1 VDPRGRRLRLGGV
14 GLVVVDGDPPV
25 VDDTGMS
32 EAVLD
37 PLLGAVVAGRYH
49 VERRLAAGGMG
60 VVYIARQEPLG
71 RRVALKVIR
80 GDASDPV
87 AQQRFEREARAASSV
102 QDPHVVV
109 VHDFGVIEGGAA
121 HGGLFLAMEL
131 LEGETLRQ
139 RLGGAPLSWGQSIV
153 LVRQVAQALAA
164 AHARG
169 VVHRDL
175 KPENIMLGRSDGGG
189 ERCKVLDF
197 GLAKGTGAAALV
209 EAGPNL
215 TRSGG
220 FVGTPGYIS
229 PEVIDGAT
237 EDPRQDVYAL
247 GVIWWEA
254 LSGRHPFPA
263 ETPMK
268 TLVRQLHEEP
278 PALDDALRERAG
290 VPDDGAALVV
300 ALMAR
305 DPARRPKDGVDVLAR
320 LDALKDTAA
329 VIAAPPGLID
339 SNADTIA
346 GTRRSL
352 PTPWSGPPSA
362 APSPPTS
369 VPTGPGSEAPT
380 VQGRRPVPPPAPT
393 PSTSPSPS
401 SPSTSPSSGG
411 RRRRFSLR
419 QRLFAGLVGASVL
432 GTVGG
437 VVVLR
442 LVERAPAVIEPVPD
456 APKTPPPVVATEV
469 VVDGVPAFLALRQV
483 RERLPTH
490 TLHLYRAGHAEL
502 IVVGD
507 VGADVADRLQD
518 LELTLEAGEGVAP
531 RRFVVEIVEIRAGRV
546 VVAVRA
552 VADAEVVLEDA
563 GVVSVPGGLEP

>member
-1 VDPRGRRLRLGGV
+1 
-14 GLVVVDGDPPV
+14 
-25 VDDTGMS
+25 MS

-87 AQQRFEREARAASSV
+87 AQQRFEREARAASSL

-139 RLGGAPLSWGQSIV
+139 RLAGAPLSWGQSVV

-175 KPENIMLGRSDGGG
+175 KPENIMLGKSDGGS

-197 GLAKGTGAAALV
+197 GLAKSTGAAALV
-209 EAGPNL
+209 EAGRNL

-229 PEVIDGAT
+229 PEVIDGAS

-247 GVIWWEA
+247 GVIWWEL

-268 TLVRQLHEEP
+268 TLVRQMHEEP
-278 PALDDALRERAG
+278 PPLEPALRQQAG
-290 VPDDGAALVV
+290 VPDEGAALVTT
-300 ALMAR
+300 LMAR
-305 DPARRPKDGVDVLAR
+305 DPARRPRDGSDVLAR
-320 LDALKDTAA
+320 LDALKDTASL
-329 VIAAPPGLID
+329 IGAPPALID
-339 SNADTIA
+339 SNADTVA

-352 PTPWSGPPSA
+352 PLHAPSSLAPPSS
-362 APSPPTS
+362 APPASPSSIPTVAS
-369 VPTGPGSEAPT
+369 APGELPT
-380 VQGRRPVPPPAPT
+380 VQGRRRPSSTPTPPPPSSLTLPSSSAPT
-393 PSTSPSPS
+393 PAASP
-401 SPSTSPSSGG
+401 TDSGR

-432 GTVGG
+432 GTIAG
-437 VVVLR
+437 VVALR
-442 LVERAPAVIEPVPD
+442 LVEKAPAVVIDDEPI
-456 APKTPPPVVATEV
+456 APPVAPPVVATEV

-483 RERLPTH
+483 RERLPGH

-502 IVVGD
+502 VVPGD

-518 LELTLEAGEGVAP
+518 LQLSLEGDEGQAP
-531 RRFVVEIVEIRAGRV
+531 RRFHVEVQEIRAGRV

-552 VADAEVVLEDA
+552 IDDAVIVLEDA
-563 GVVSVPGGLEP
+563 GVAIVPGGLDP

>member
-1 VDPRGRRLRLGGV
+1 
-14 GLVVVDGDPPV
+14 
-25 VDDTGMS
+25 MS
-32 EAVLD
+32 EAALD

-60 VVYIARQEPLG
+60 VVYVARQEPLG

-80 GDASDPV
+80 GDATDPV
-87 AQQRFEREARAASSV
+87 AQQRFEREARALSSL

-121 HGGLFLAMEL
+121 HGGLFLAMEFI
-131 LEGETLRQ
+131 EGETLRQ
-139 RLGGAPLSWGQSIV
+139 RLAGPPLSWGQSVV

-189 ERCKVLDF
+189 VRCCVLDF
-197 GLAKGTGAAALV
+197 GLAKGIGAAALV
-209 EAGPNL
+209 EAGQPL

-229 PEVIDGAT
+229 PEVIDGAA

-247 GVIWWEA
+247 GVIWWEL

-278 PALDDALRERAG
+278 PPLEDTRRQQAG

-305 DPARRPKDGVDVLAR
+305 DPGRRPKDGASVLGR
-320 LDALKDTAA
+320 LESLKDTASLL
-329 VIAAPPGLID
+329 AAPPMLID

-346 GTRRSL
+346 AARRSL
-352 PTPWSGPPSA
+352 PLHAPSALPPSA
-362 APSPPTS
+362 PSSPSGAAAVPATATS
-369 VPTGPGSEAPT
+369 TAHRDDAPT
-380 VQGRRPVPPPAPT
+380 IQGRRRPPPATAPI
-393 PSTSPSPS
+393 PSPS
-401 SPSTSPSSGG
+401 SSSSPASPPSPLASSPG
-411 RRRRFSLR
+411 RRRRFSPR
-419 QRLFAGLVGASVL
+419 QRLFVGLVGASVL
-432 GTVGG
+432 GTIGG
-437 VVVLR
+437 VVALR
-442 LVERAPAVIEPVPD
+442 LIEGTPTITDDWPVPP
-456 APKTPPPVVATEV
+456 APPPVVMTEV
-469 VVDGVPAFLALRQV
+469 VLEGVPTFLALRQV
-483 RERLPTH
+483 RDRLPAH

-502 IVVGD
+502 LVRGD

-518 LELTLEAGEGVAP
+518 LQLALDAGEGLPP
-531 RRFVVEIVEIRAGRV
+531 RRFTVEVVELRVGRV

-552 VADAEVVLEDA
+552 FDDAEVAFADA
-563 GVVSVPGGLEP
+563 GVAVVPGGLEP